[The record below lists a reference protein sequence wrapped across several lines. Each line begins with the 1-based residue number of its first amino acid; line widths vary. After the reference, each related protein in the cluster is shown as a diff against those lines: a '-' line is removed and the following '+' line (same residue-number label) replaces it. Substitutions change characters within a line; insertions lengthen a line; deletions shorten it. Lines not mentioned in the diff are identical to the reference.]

1 MQRNSDQILTEW
13 LVLSAQGG
21 NAKALDQLLRIWY
34 PKLLRYATHQVRNAE
49 AAKDVVQE
57 ALMTVA
63 KRITR
68 LDDPAAFPKW
78 TYQILQRRGVDY
90 VRKEIRSRR
99 NSSAAGSLNEEIDG
113 ESTAN
118 LDSHIMLNKALANL
132 SQDSYQIVHL
142 RYLIG
147 LDLREI
153 AAVIG
158 IPAGTVKSRLHSART
173 QLRALLE
180 E

>member
-21 NAKALDQLLRIWY
+21 NAEALDQLLRIWY
-34 PKLLRYATHQVRNAE
+34 PKLLRYASHQVQNSE

-63 KRITR
+63 KRIAK

-90 VRKEIRSRR
+90 LRKEIRSRR
-99 NSSAAGSLNEEIDG
+99 NSAAGGSLNGEIDDK
-113 ESTAN
+113 STIN
-118 LDSHIMLNKALANL
+118 LDSQIMLNKALADL
-132 SQDSYQIVHL
+132 SPDRYQIVHL

-147 LDLREI
+147 LDLKEI

-158 IPAGTVKSRLHSART
+158 IPTGTVKSRLHSART
-173 QLRALLE
+173 QLRALLTE
-180 E
+180 